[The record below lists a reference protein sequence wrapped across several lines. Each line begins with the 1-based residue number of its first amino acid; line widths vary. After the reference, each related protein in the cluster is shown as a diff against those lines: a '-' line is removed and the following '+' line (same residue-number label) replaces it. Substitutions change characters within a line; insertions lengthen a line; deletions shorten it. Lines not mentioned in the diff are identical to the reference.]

1 MGSVAVRGYGH
12 NADCLNFP
20 YTVDMAQHFVGPWWP
35 HALLC
40 KKYPDS
46 AALFRN
52 TLSLCLFRIQP
63 AVRPQTKK
71 KPNSKFGFLLFLRRE
86 RIMNLLSYIL
96 EIQFVF
102 KMSMP

>member
-1 MGSVAVRGYGH
+1 MSAVAVRGYGH

-20 YTVDMAQHFVGPWWP
+20 YAVDMPQHFVGPWWP

-40 KKYPDS
+40 KKYPVS
-46 AALFRN
+46 AARFRN
-52 TLSLCLFRIQP
+52 MLSLCLFRIQP
-63 AVRPQTKK
+63 AVLPQTKK
-71 KPNSKFGFLLFLRRE
+71 AELQSSAFCSSCGE
-86 RIMNLLSYIL
+86 RGIMNLLSYIL